1 VKRSI
6 VPLHRLIRGEQAGI
20 DETPERVKV
29 ARVTPPPAKA
39 N

>member
-1 VKRSI
+1 
-6 VPLHRLIRGEQAGI
+6 LIRGEQTGI

-29 ARVTPPPAKA
+29 ARVTPPTVKA